1 MSIVSTTVHKY
12 KAKGLP
18 LVFSLYDKQV
28 LIYVNW
34 DKTTSREVYLSIEA
48 DRDIDVLIPNTFGK
62 LKERILD
69 LENRLK
75 MICNE

>member
-1 MSIVSTTVHKY
+1 MSVVSTAVHKH
-12 KAKGLP
+12 KAKGMP
-18 LVFSLYDKQV
+18 LVFSLHDRQV
-28 LIYVNW
+28 LIHINW
-34 DKTTSREVYLSIEA
+34 EKTTSSQVYLSIEA
-48 DRDIDVLIPNTFGK
+48 DRDIDILIPNTFGK